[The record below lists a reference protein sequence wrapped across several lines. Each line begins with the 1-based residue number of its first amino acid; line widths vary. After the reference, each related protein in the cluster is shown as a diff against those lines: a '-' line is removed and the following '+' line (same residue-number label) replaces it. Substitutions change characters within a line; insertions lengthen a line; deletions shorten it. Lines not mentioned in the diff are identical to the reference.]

1 MAKTTTE
8 ELLSIFEEMSVLELK
23 EFLDAFEEKFDVTA
37 AAPVAVAAAPAGGGD
52 GGESDEE
59 KDSFNVVLAD
69 AGGQKIQVIKEVRG
83 LTSLGL
89 KEAKELVDGAP
100 SDILTGVSKDEAEKA
115 KEALEGAGATV
126 EPVSYTHLTLPTICS
141 V

>member
-1 MAKTTTE
+1 MAKMTTE
-8 ELLSIFEEMSVLELK
+8 ELLAIFEEMSVLELK

-37 AAPVAVAAAPAGGGD
+37 AAPMAVAAAPAGGGD
-52 GGESDEE
+52 GGGSDEE
-59 KDSFNVVLAD
+59 KDSFDVVLAD
-69 AGGQKIQVIKEVRG
+69 AGGQKIQVIKEERG

-100 SDILTGVSKDEAEKA
+100 SDILTGVSKEEADKA

-126 EPVSYTHLTLPTICS
+126 ELK
-141 V
+141 